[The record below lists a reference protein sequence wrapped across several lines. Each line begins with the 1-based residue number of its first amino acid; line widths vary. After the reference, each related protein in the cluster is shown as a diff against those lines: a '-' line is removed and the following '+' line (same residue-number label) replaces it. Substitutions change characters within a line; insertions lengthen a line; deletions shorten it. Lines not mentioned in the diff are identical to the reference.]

1 MHTDAIGL
9 AALLAPLTI
18 EGFQRDYAEQRPLH
32 LERAAPAWLQQ
43 LPDAWAL
50 DGLVARAAAAGKVRL
65 VRQGSAFPGPADGL
79 PGILSAY
86 SQGSTVVVAKGHEE
100 SPDIG
105 ALAAALQEELEQPIG
120 INLYLTP
127 PGAQGFKE
135 HADGHDVF
143 ILQLSG
149 EKRWRVFRPII
160 HLPLESQVV
169 RPPPFDEQILPPP
182 PEGYGEPILDLRLTR
197 GQLLYLPRG
206 FVHAAETSQAGS
218 AHLTIGAHPLRQRD
232 LLTEML
238 AVAAERARAL
248 RETLPRLGKDRGS
261 ELASARRALQATLD
275 ALAAPGALEEA
286 LARAERRQARAA
298 IPQLGGSLEAI
309 ERSVALELSTQL
321 RHRSGTM
328 AVAFLEGGKACL
340 EFGANRVDGP
350 AALLPAFELVARTRS
365 LRPADLP
372 SELSDASKLTLARRL
387 ISEGLLVQR

>member
-1 MHTDAIGL
+1 MQTEAIGL
-9 AALLAPLTI
+9 AALLAPLTV
-18 EGFQRDYAEQRPLH
+18 EGFQRDYAEQRPLY
-32 LERAAPAWLQQ
+32 LERPLPPWLQL

-50 DGLVARAAAAGKVRL
+50 DALVARAAAAGKVRL
-65 VRQGSAFPGPADGL
+65 VRQGSAFPGPADAL

-86 SQGSTVVVAKGHEE
+86 AQGSTVVVAKVQEE
-100 SPDIG
+100 SPSIQ

-160 HLPLESQVV
+160 QLPLESQVV
-169 RPPPFDEQILPPP
+169 RPPPFQEQILPPP
-182 PEGYGEPILDLRLTR
+182 AGGYGEPMLDVTLTR

-206 FVHAAETSQAGS
+206 FVHAAETSQQGS

-232 LLTEML
+232 LLAEML
-238 AVAAERARAL
+238 AVAAERTRAL
-248 RETLPRLGKDRGS
+248 RETLPRLGKDRVS
-261 ELASARRALQATLD
+261 ELAAARRVLQATLD
-275 ALAAPGALEEA
+275 TLADPAALEEA

-298 IPQLGGSLEAI
+298 TALVGGSLEAI
-309 ERSVALELSTQL
+309 EQSGALDLSTAL
-321 RHRSGTM
+321 SHRRGTM

-350 AALLPAFELVARTRS
+350 AALLPAFELIAATRDFT
-365 LRPADLP
+365 PADLP
-372 SELSDASKLTLARRL
+372 SELSDDAKRTLVRRL
-387 ISEGLLVQR
+387 IGEGLLVQR